1 MSQPNLF
8 LKVVAITS
16 ETSDAITI
24 HLEHPDKT
32 AIPYQA
38 GQFLTLIVPIN
49 GKKERRAY
57 SLCSSPSEQPRL
69 SVTVKRVA
77 GGLLS
82 NYLLNKLKVGD
93 TLEVLAPMGNFNFV
107 PDATFSRTI
116 VLIGAG
122 SGITPLMSIA
132 KSVLQQ
138 ELNSRVLLIYG
149 NRDESSVIFKEQL
162 KDLESQNP
170 DRFRVTHIYS
180 QSSDSTSAKSSGSFL
195 SKLFGKSK
203 NKEVSTVIPEEA
215 LAYYT
220 GRLNQTMLIKILEN
234 LQVLDLPET
243 YYYMC
248 GPEGFMQE
256 AKAALQIL
264 HVPATQVF
272 KESFV
277 SSGHN
282 AADAGAGITLVVG
295 EPNEIQD
302 QIVTIIYEGSEYKVE
317 VPQSETIL
325 EAALNQDIDL
335 PFSCQAGLCT
345 ACRGKCLSGKVHL
358 DEREGL
364 SDAEMA
370 EGYVLTCVG
379 HPLTNDVIIEI
390 S

>member
-8 LKVVAITS
+8 LKVVAITP

-24 HLEHPDKT
+24 HLEHPDKIN
-32 AIPYQA
+32 IPYLA
-38 GQFLTLIVPIN
+38 GQFLTLMVPIN

-57 SLCSSPSEQPRL
+57 SLCSFPGEQPRL
-69 SVTVKRVA
+69 SVTVKRVM

-82 NYLLNKLKVGD
+82 NYLLNQLKVGD

-107 PDATFSRTI
+107 PDSTSNRTM

-132 KSVLQQ
+132 KSVLQGETASQ
-138 ELNSRVLLIYG
+138 VMLIYG
-149 NRDESSVIFKEQL
+149 NRNESSVIFKEQL
-162 KDLESQNP
+162 KVLEQEYP

-180 QSSDSTSAKSSGSFL
+180 QPAETPTKSSGSLF

-203 NKEVSTVIPEEA
+203 ETTEISPEEI
-215 LAYYT
+215 LPRYT
-220 GRLNQTMLIKILEN
+220 GRLNRAMLIKILEE
-234 LQVLDLPET
+234 LQVMYLT
-243 YYYMC
+243 NTHYYLC
-248 GPEGFMQE
+248 GPDGLMEE

-264 HVPATQVF
+264 HVPASQIF

-277 SSGHN
+277 STGHN
-282 AADAGAGITLVVG
+282 AADAGAGIALEG
-295 EPNEIQD
+295 AESNEIQD
-302 QIVTIIYEGSEYKVE
+302 QKVTILYEGSEYVLE
-317 VPQSETIL
+317 VPKSETIL

-379 HPLTNDVIIEI
+379 HPLTNNVVIEI
-390 S
+390 G

>member
-8 LKVVAITS
+8 LKVVAITP

-24 HLEHPDKT
+24 HLEHPDKM

-82 NYLLNKLKVGD
+82 NYLINKLKVGD
-93 TLEVLAPMGNFNFV
+93 TLEVLAPMGNFNCV
-107 PDATFSRTI
+107 PNTAANRTI

-122 SGITPLMSIA
+122 SGVTPLMSIA
-132 KSVLQQ
+132 KSVLQG
-138 ELNSRVLLIYG
+138 ETLSRVLLIYG
-149 NRDESSVIFKEQL
+149 NRNENSVIFKDQL
-162 KDLESQNP
+162 KSLEQQYPN
-170 DRFRVTHIYS
+170 RFSVTHIYS
-180 QSSDSTSAKSSGSFL
+180 QPNKDTSAKSSGSFF

-203 NKEVSTVIPEEA
+203 NKEVATVVPEEP
-215 LAYYT
+215 LPYYT

-234 LQVLDLPET
+234 LQVLDSPDT
-243 YYYMC
+243 QYYLC

-264 HVPATQVF
+264 HVPASQVY

-282 AADAGAGITLVVG
+282 AADAGAATAQEAG
-295 EPNEIQD
+295 ESNEIQD
-302 QIVTIIYEGSEYKVE
+302 QTVTILYEGSEYKVE
-317 VPQSETIL
+317 VPKSETIL
-325 EAALNQDIDL
+325 EAALSQDIDL

-345 ACRGKCLSGKVHL
+345 ACRGRCLSGKVHL

-390 S
+390 G